1 MTRKERQPKVDKS
14 QSWTY
19 TEEFVAEEEAIAA
32 GRVSAHELGAPTVSP
47 GTGAA
52 LRLLVAA
59 GGAKAVLEIGTG
71 TGVGSLWLL
80 AGMPADGVLTSID
93 PEAEFHKAAK
103 KVLTNAGYPATRLRL
118 ICGQPLDVLPRMASR
133 AYDAVVI
140 DAGIGDHAEHL
151 EHARRLLRPG
161 GLVCFVHALAGD
173 AVADPARRDA
183 TTVAARELGR
193 HLRDDED
200 FLTTLL
206 PVGDGLLAAVRR

>member
-1 MTRKERQPKVDKS
+1 MDKS
-14 QSWTY
+14 QTWIY
-19 TEEFVAEEEAIAA
+19 TEEFIGEDEAIAA
-32 GRVSAHELGAPTVSP
+32 GRASAHELGAPTISA

-59 GGAKAVLEIGTG
+59 SAARNVLEIGTG

-80 AGMPADGVLTSID
+80 AGMAADGVLTSID

-103 KVLTNAGYPATRLRL
+103 KVLAAAGYPATRHRL

-133 AYDAVVI
+133 AYDAVII
-140 DAGIGDHAEHL
+140 DATAGDHAEHL
-151 EHARRLLRPG
+151 DHARRLLRPG

-173 AVADPARRDA
+173 TVADPARRDA
-183 TTVAARELGR
+183 QTVAARELGR